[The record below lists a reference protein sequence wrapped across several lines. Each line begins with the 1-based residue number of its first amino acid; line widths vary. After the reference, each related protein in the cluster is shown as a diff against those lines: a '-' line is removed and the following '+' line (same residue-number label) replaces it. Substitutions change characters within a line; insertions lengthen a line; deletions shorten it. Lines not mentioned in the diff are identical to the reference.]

1 MYYFKKLHP
10 SFQFHLFQKDKDGVI
25 LNSSDESEE
34 DVMPSESP
42 LPEKLDEDERK
53 QHNSSGAP
61 KKDRNKRSLCESSD
75 KDTLK
80 RHPVS
85 LQS

>member
-25 LNSSDESEE
+25 LISSDESEE

-42 LPEKLDEDERK
+42 SPEKLDEDERK
-53 QHNSSGAP
+53 QHNSSGATTTTTILYLP
-61 KKDRNKRSLCESSD
+61 M
-75 KDTLK
+75 
-80 RHPVS
+80 RHLGAQALVKMCA
-85 LQS
+85 

>member
-25 LNSSDESEE
+25 LVSSYESEE

-61 KKDRNKRSLCESSD
+61 EKDRKKRTLSESSD
-75 KDTLK
+75 KDSLK